1 MENKNR
7 ERDGGII
14 AGGLHVQNI
23 HRCIQCAFAVKLA
36 KGPLP
41 ALRRIIEIQM
51 KWIYLRHKK
60 CMCALLAEVETG
72 QARKSGKRRGRTK

>member
-41 ALRRIIEIQM
+41 GLRRIIEIQM
-51 KWIYLRHKK
+51 K
-60 CMCALLAEVETG
+60 
-72 QARKSGKRRGRTK
+72 